1 MFGFYINRPIA
12 IASYIASIDPLLLS
26 LSEKSLHKANDVTAV
41 NDAAAAND
49 AADRL

>member
-12 IASYIASIDPLLLS
+12 IASYIASIDSLLLS

-41 NDAAAAND
+41 KKPY
-49 AADRL
+49 RFKVGGKSK